1 MCSCRPHAIMPSTSG
16 ALLAAEKYKLSVHC
30 CGQSGGRRSLRP
42 IDHARSLQPR
52 LSLAS
57 LESVRGTSLWLSCPV
72 QLPAAQQQVMV
83 QHVRKA
89 SGLELEHPTN
99 RKRAVEGERYSTQRL
114 EAATAE
120 YAAAAEAADKKV
132 RGKGGGTG
140 SRRRCWLARP
150 CTQWFTVGRP
160 TGGGGGDDRHGCRW
174 QQVAAPAVLH
184 CVTPH
189 SREEQPTGSSPC
201 PNNRRRAAP
210 PIRPAAPPGPAAA
223 ARPVR
228 LAAAAAGRAAGRQ
241 RAVGA
246 GGGAGAARAAGQG
259 GGVELVGVGPGALH
273 VTCNGLCP
281 AGC

>member
-1 MCSCRPHAIMPSTSG
+1 M
-16 ALLAAEKYKLSVHC
+16 
-30 CGQSGGRRSLRP
+30 
-42 IDHARSLQPR
+42 R
-52 LSLAS
+52 LP
-57 LESVRGTSLWLSCPV
+57 SCPV
-72 QLPAAQQQVMV
+72 QMPPAQQKVMV
-83 QHVRKA
+83 QQVRKA
-89 SGLELEHPTN
+89 SGLELVHPTN

-210 PIRPAAPPGPAAA
+210 PPFPPPQARQLLRDLCSALRPQLA
-223 ARPVR
+223 VL
-228 LAAAAAGRAAGRQ
+228 LAANELS
-241 RAVGA
+241 VL
-246 GGGAGAARAAGQG
+246 AGALVRHAQQAKQAGWNWW
-259 GGVELVGVGPGALH
+259 VRGPGH
-273 VTCNGLCP
+273 YE
-281 AGC
+281 